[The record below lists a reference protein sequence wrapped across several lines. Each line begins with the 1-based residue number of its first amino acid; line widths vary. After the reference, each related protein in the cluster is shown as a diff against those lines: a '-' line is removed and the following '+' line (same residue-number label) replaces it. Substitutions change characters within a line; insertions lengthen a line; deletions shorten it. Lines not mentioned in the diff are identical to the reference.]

1 MITKND
7 VEMMMAKAEALAAAE
22 KENKAIDFIENVVE
36 PCIFEQAKKGW
47 RDARVSIK
55 GNVDLYLVA
64 SILTHN
70 GFTAKLSYDQKA
82 INVYWPKD

>member
-7 VEMMMAKAEALAAAE
+7 VEMMMTKVEALTETE

-36 PCIFEQAKKGW
+36 PCIFEKAKNGW
-47 RDARVSIK
+47 RGARVNIK

-70 GFTAKLSYDQKA
+70 GFTAKLSYDRKA
-82 INVYWPKD
+82 IYVYWPKD